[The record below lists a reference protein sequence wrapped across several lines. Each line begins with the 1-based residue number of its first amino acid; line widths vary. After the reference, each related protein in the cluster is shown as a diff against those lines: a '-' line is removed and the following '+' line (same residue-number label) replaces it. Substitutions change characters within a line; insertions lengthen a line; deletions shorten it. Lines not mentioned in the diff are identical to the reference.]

1 MYLSSLYEGE
11 KKYLQSIFLFQ
22 WVVVAKCWGFFVYL
36 YIHILDYSISTATFS
51 LFLVKGLNICTPYFF
66 TELKN
71 WQISART
78 VQIKNLFFNS
88 FLRYWVKA
96 PHHSPF
102 LKNTSKIMSNASKNP
117 RRKAVLKSL
126 TRPKGKRQR
135 VTMTSLQRICS
146 PLRPTGIM
154 LEKKNIPYLGT
165 L

>member
-1 MYLSSLYEGE
+1 MGRGCKMPGLFCLFIYTYPRFFHFYSHIFSISSKGP
-11 KKYLQSIFLFQ
+11 KYLHTSFLYRT
-22 WVVVAKCWGFFVYL
+22 KKL
-36 YIHILDYSISTATFS
+36 T
-51 LFLVKGLNICTPYFF
+51 NICSHCP
-66 TELKN
+66 N
-71 WQISART
+71 W
-78 VQIKNLFFNS
+78 NPFFNL
-88 FLRYWVKA
+88 FLRYWVKVL
-96 PHHSPF
+96 HHSPF

-126 TRPKGKRQR
+126 TRPKEKRQR